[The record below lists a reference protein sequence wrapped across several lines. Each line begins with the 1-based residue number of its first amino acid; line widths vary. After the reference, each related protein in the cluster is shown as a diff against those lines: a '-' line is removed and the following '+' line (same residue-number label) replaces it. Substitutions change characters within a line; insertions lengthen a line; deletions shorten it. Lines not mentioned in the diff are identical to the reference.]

1 MLCCF
6 LPQPGWFL
14 FNWAEIRHNYA
25 FFPQTA
31 AGKTASAARGAKTR
45 PGRAGERVIDE
56 PGTTMGWAGL
66 GWAEVKAHFKYVS
79 RVFSFRH

>member
-31 AGKTASAARGAKTR
+31 GGKTASAARGAKTR
-45 PGRAGERVIDE
+45 PAALKRVIDE
-56 PGTTMGWAGL
+56 PGTTVSWAGL
-66 GWAEVKAHFKYVS
+66 GWAVLRWAGLG
-79 RVFSFRH
+79 